1 MDRSLSHNPA
11 VVARHPYYAP
21 SGEEYLVLSEI
32 GASSWTADPRVAT
45 AFESM
50 REATRAALRLSGEGR
65 AFGLPL
71 RAELGAHAAN

>member
-1 MDRSLSHNPA
+1 MDRSTAHNLA
-11 VVARHPYYAP
+11 VVARHPYQAP
-21 SGEEYLVLSEI
+21 SAEEYLVLSA
-32 GASSWTADPRVAT
+32 GGGPSWTADPRVAT

-71 RAELGAHAAN
+71 RAELCAHAAH